1 MCCECVA
8 RNCSDKKK
16 RIKGEGK
23 MLKLYTK
30 AWIFKQ
36 RVMDRI
42 SKLRSSEE
50 GATIAEYALVLTVVV
65 VGLILVLQQLTT
77 TLQSKILEIVTEIS
91 NAKNP

>member
-1 MCCECVA
+1 
-8 RNCSDKKK
+8 
-16 RIKGEGK
+16 